1 MGIINDIL
9 DLSKIDS
16 GKMDINAIEFNFKEL
31 IKSITSVMELKA
43 VERGVK
49 ISYKFSDDIPDILIG
64 DPVILNQILYNLI
77 GNSLKFTFEGEVL
90 LGVEKIDNSTE
101 DEFAEL
107 DIYVKDTGVGMKP
120 EVQEKIFDAFTQAES
135 STTRK
140 FGGSGLG
147 LTIVKKL
154 IDLQNGTLQLS
165 SVENEGTEFRVRLK
179 FKKPSDEFIPL
190 EEKQDS
196 AFELIANKKVLL
208 IEDKKSNSQLLT
220 KNNSSKIFSKD
231 VMKRLRQYSFLI
243 SQVQL
248 D

>member
-1 MGIINDIL
+1 MSHEIRTPLNGIVGIVKLLERTKLNEKQQSYIRAISASSDQLMGIINDIL

-16 GKMDINAIEFNFKEL
+16 GKMDINAIEFNFREL

-140 FGGSGLG
+140 FGGTGLG

-154 IDLQNGTLQLS
+154 IDLQNGTLQLC
-165 SVENEGTEFRVRLK
+165 SVENVGPAAQREDLCTVK
-179 FKKPSDEFIPL
+179 FCSPL
-190 EEKQDS
+190 DHQQIDYT
-196 AFELIANKKVLL
+196 V
-208 IEDKKSNSQLLT
+208 
-220 KNNSSKIFSKD
+220 
-231 VMKRLRQYSFLI
+231 
-243 SQVQL
+243 
-248 D
+248 